1 MGRRGGSTT
10 LQVKS
15 VQYAMTNQQRDIP
28 NIEISPNSQSSS
40 TNGRNSVVFLVRSD
54 VKKELERGKRK
65 FESGD
70 CEGAKVAYER
80 ALDLDPGCAIAY
92 FYLGFTFHEMGNY
105 EMAKEYYLQAIDL
118 EKRQALFL
126 EHLAR
131 LHFELEEYSVCLVR
145 FQEAM
150 VVGSL
155 QPISYGLMGRAHY
168 ELDRFTEAI
177 DCLEKMLEIETEPRL
192 QRIAYYYLVLTH
204 LRDNSPIPA
213 RLYAQ
218 KLLAVSEYDRLI
230 FSGLAERFQNA
241 GCLSLALAFLERL
254 REESCDV
261 TDRIE
266 DVQLAIAR
274 ADSQIPRLFSS
285 DEEKLLHRI
294 HFLSQSGTDRIY
306 KVLLTLMETSSVL
319 VKEAVLT
326 WCRKFGYE
334 VPDKDLSDCLN
345 GPALLKEA
353 AFQYMAETFEPRFLN
368 FLLGQMHHSSRDVQ
382 LAVARYLER
391 SGQLEHLSV
400 LECQMETASGA
411 GLRRQIQRAINQ
423 IKRRHTEE
431 TDKLI
436 HKNLETLRR
445 TSLSEKK
452 EGWGTLQWIFITLVG
467 AYLLIWMMFH
477 LF

>member
-1 MGRRGGSTT
+1 MP
-10 LQVKS
+10 VES

-28 NIEISPNSQSSS
+28 NIEISPNNQSSS
-40 TNGRNSVVFLVRSD
+40 THGRNSVVFLVRSD

-65 FESGD
+65 FETGD
-70 CEGAKVAYER
+70 CEGARLAYER

-105 EMAKEYYLQAIDL
+105 EMAKEYYFQAIDL
-118 EKRQALFL
+118 EKKQSLFL

-150 VVGSL
+150 AVGPL

-177 DCLEKMLEIETEPRL
+177 DCLRKMLDIEVEPRL

-204 LRDNSPIPA
+204 LRDGSLIPA
-213 RLYAQ
+213 RRYAK
-218 KLLAVSEYDRLI
+218 KLLTEGEFDRLI
-230 FSGLAERFQNA
+230 FSGLADRFQSV
-241 GCLSLALAFLERL
+241 GCLSIALAFLERL
-254 REESCDV
+254 RDESCDV
-261 TDRIE
+261 TERIE
-266 DVQLAIAR
+266 EIQSAISR
-274 ADSQIPRLFSS
+274 ADSHIPRLFSS
-285 DEEKLLHRI
+285 DEEKLLHHI

-319 VKEAVLT
+319 VKEAVLN
-326 WCRKFGYE
+326 WFQKFGYE
-334 VPDKDLSDCLN
+334 ISDKDLQDCLN
-345 GPALLKEA
+345 GPSLLKEA
-353 AFQYMAETFEPRFLN
+353 AINYMAETFEPRFLT
-368 FLLGQMHHSSRDVQ
+368 FLMGQLQHPSRDVQ
-382 LAVARYLER
+382 MVLARFLER
-391 SGQLEHLSV
+391 TGQLDHLSI

-423 IKRRHTEE
+423 IKRRQTEE

-436 HKNLETLRR
+436 HKNLDTLRK
-445 TSLSEKK
+445 TSLVEKK
-452 EGWGTLQWIFITLVG
+452 EGWGVLQWVFVALVG
-467 AYLLIWMMFH
+467 TYLLFWMLFH